1 MYVRF
6 KNNIWTADLAE
17 VGLLSSFNLGV
28 KCLLCVVNVF
38 TKCAW
43 VETLKN
49 KKAKTVLYGF

>member
-6 KNNIWTADLAE
+6 KNNIWAANLAE
-17 VGLLSSFNLGV
+17 VGLSSSFNLDV
-28 KCLLCVVNVF
+28 KCLLCVVNIF